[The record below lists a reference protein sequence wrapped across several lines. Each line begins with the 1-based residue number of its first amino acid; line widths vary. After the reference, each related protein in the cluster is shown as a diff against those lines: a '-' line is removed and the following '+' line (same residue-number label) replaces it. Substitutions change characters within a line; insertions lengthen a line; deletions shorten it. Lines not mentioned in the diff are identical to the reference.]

1 MSDEQLSTLEEIFRL
16 VFELP
21 DAVDPRGVE
30 QSSEE
35 RWDSASHVSLVVA
48 LESEFDVEIDPGEA
62 LRLTS
67 FQEACSVLE
76 EKGV

>member
-1 MSDEQLSTLEEIFRL
+1 MSDDQLSSLEEIFRF

-21 DAVDPRGVE
+21 DGADPRGVE
-30 QSSEE
+30 QSTEE
-35 RWDSASHVSLVVA
+35 KWDSASHVSLVVA
-48 LESEFDVEIDPGEA
+48 LESEFDVEIDAGEA

-67 FQEACSVLE
+67 FQEARSVLE